1 MYSAEITLIIHVY
14 ITYGTLDAH
23 TEGTGLRDAGE
34 VCHPPEPA
42 RPLWPT
48 SVSEG
53 GMATTEERH
62 CGELQGL
69 GVRGTDPVGFT
80 FISTIYGLGL
90 WAGIYSP

>member
-1 MYSAEITLIIHVY
+1 MYSVEITQILY
-14 ITYGTLDAH
+14 IYVTYSTIYTR
-23 TEGTGLRDAGE
+23 TEETGLRDARE
-34 VCHPPEPA
+34 VRHPPEPA
-42 RPLWPT
+42 RPPWPT

-62 CGELQGL
+62 CGELRGL